1 MDIREAIKQLS
12 QNGDEIYLKI
22 GTASDINPARRT
34 CKVSPIDGTA
44 PFLNVKL
51 QAGESGANGFVAW
64 PKPGSYVVVGFFN
77 PDNGCVLLTHDT
89 ESIEAT
95 VGENSLLLNAEGV
108 TLNGGKLGG
117 LVNISELK
125 ANLESLKT
133 YCDALKNAISAGL
146 TAVGTGLEANGE
158 KASAAFNT
166 AIAASKITLQ
176 EMEDTKV
183 KH

>member
-22 GTASDINPARRT
+22 GTATNIDRVRRT
-34 CKVSPIDGTA
+34 CKVTPIDGSA

-51 QAGESGANGFVAW
+51 QAGEAGANGLVAW
-64 PKPGSYVVVGFFN
+64 PKPGSFVVVGFFN

-95 VGENSLLLNAEGV
+95 VGENTFLLDSEGI
-108 TLNGGKLGG
+108 TLNGGNLGG
-117 LVNISELK
+117 LVNINELK
-125 ANLESLKT
+125 ANLESLKE
-133 YCDALKNAISAGL
+133 YCKALKDAVTSGL
-146 TAVGTGLEANGE
+146 TAVGAGATANGTAGAIE
-158 KASAAFNT
+158 FNKQ
-166 AIAASKITLQ
+166 IATSQITLQ